1 VGQTVNPVPGTS
13 PGCGSPERRLRG
25 NAQIARGLVVP
36 TTDSREKAMAP
47 TETQLQELLDKQSI
61 TEAIYRYA
69 RCMDRLDREAGHSV
83 FWPEAT
89 ADYGE
94 QLFQGTCYE
103 FIEMCME
110 AHPNFA
116 SHSHQLSNVLIAVDG
131 TTATSETYGDV
142 TLRRIDDGQ
151 CIDLRNLGR
160 YIDRWEKRGEE
171 WRIIARIYLHDFD
184 QSGPSGGDFATT
196 GRRDRLDASYFPAG

>member
-1 VGQTVNPVPGTS
+1 MELARYTPALM
-13 PGCGSPERRLRG
+13 ER
-25 NAQIARGLVVP
+25 
-36 TTDSREKAMAP
+36 DDMASADDH
-47 TETQLQELLDKQSI
+47 LQSLLDKQAI

-110 AHPNFA
+110 AHPNFT
-116 SHSHQLSNVLIAVDG
+116 SHSHQLSNILITVDG

-142 TLRRIDDGQ
+142 TLRRIDESGR

-160 YIDRWEKRGEE
+160 YVDRWEKRSDE

-184 QSGPSGGDFATT
+184 QSGPSAGDFATT
-196 GRRDRLDASYFPAG
+196 GRRDRLDARYFPAG